1 MRKRLFDI
9 IQIGNKSD
17 TPSTVFDYFIS
28 LMIITSIVTTVLMT
42 FEEML
47 PYQGILFAI
56 DLATIICF
64 IIEYVLRLLTA
75 DYLYPDKKRPQAV
88 LSFIFS
94 WGGLVDLL
102 TIASFFMPTFFSMG
116 IVVFRLLRVFRVMRL
131 FSLTKGYDAF
141 SAIYD
146 VLKAKASQI
155 LSSIVIIMAL
165 ILMASICMYSF
176 EHQAQPETFKNAF
189 SGVWWCVS
197 AVFTVGYGDIAPIT
211 TAGRVLAVITTIL
224 GVLLVAIPTGIIS
237 AGFVE
242 HYTMIKNLTD
252 KDSSNDFITVN
263 VTDESHIHDLKKIP
277 GLLPCA
283 IFRYGQMY
291 IIDSTDIKLNP
302 GDKVLFTTEE
312 YINQENIKGM

>member
-17 TPSTVFDYFIS
+17 TPSTIFDYFIS

-42 FEEML
+42 FDEL
-47 PYQGILFAI
+47 QPYQNVLFTI
-56 DLATIICF
+56 DLITIICF
-64 IIEYVLRLLTA
+64 IIEYILRLLTA
-75 DYLYPDKKRPQAV
+75 DFLYPEKKKPQAV
-88 LSFIFS
+88 LSFVFS
-94 WGGLVDLL
+94 WGGIVDLL
-102 TIASFFMPTFFSMG
+102 TIASFFMPTFFSIG

-141 SAIYD
+141 NVIYD

-155 LSSIVIIMAL
+155 LSSIVIILAL
-165 ILMASICMYSF
+165 ILMASICMYSI
-176 EHQAQPETFKNAF
+176 EHQAQPEVFKNAF

-197 AVFTVGYGDIAPIT
+197 AVFTVGYGDLAPIT
-211 TAGRVLAVITTIL
+211 TAGRILAVITTIL

-242 HYTMIKNLTD
+242 HYTMIEKLTD
-252 KDSSNDFITVN
+252 KDKSNDFITVK
-263 VTDESHIHDLKKIP
+263 VTSESYIHDLEKLP

-283 IFRYGQMY
+283 VFRYGQMY
-291 IIDSTDIKLNP
+291 TVDSTDFKLNP